1 MEYIVFT
8 FYSEIVLLVGIRGSK
23 HRILRGQMGD
33 PAVNFLSFN
42 FFTFYDKGGMEIR
55 LKWVRKFVEIIIFNI
70 VVKRKKRI
78 KEIRIPQI
86 NERSFN
92 IKIAKLL
99 QIFRGSVS
107 RLVSW
112 IRVSLMKIP
121 IVFKIP
127 NFQDLESIQ

>member
-1 MEYIVFT
+1 
-8 FYSEIVLLVGIRGSK
+8 
-23 HRILRGQMGD
+23 
-33 PAVNFLSFN
+33 
-42 FFTFYDKGGMEIR
+42 MEIR

-92 IKIAKLL
+92 IKIAKFL
-99 QIFRGSVS
+99 QIFGSVS

-121 IVFKIP
+121 VVFKIP

>member
-55 LKWVRKFVEIIIFNI
+55 LKGNGCENL
-70 VVKRKKRI
+70 
-78 KEIRIPQI
+78 
-86 NERSFN
+86 S
-92 IKIAKLL
+92 KLL
-99 QIFRGSVS
+99 F
-107 RLVSW
+107 LT
-112 IRVSLMKIP
+112 SL
-121 IVFKIP
+121 
-127 NFQDLESIQ
+127 

>member
-1 MEYIVFT
+1 M
-8 FYSEIVLLVGIRGSK
+8 
-23 HRILRGQMGD
+23 
-33 PAVNFLSFN
+33 
-42 FFTFYDKGGMEIR
+42 
-55 LKWVRKFVEIIIFNI
+55 RKFVEIIIFNI

-92 IKIAKLL
+92 IKIAKFL

-112 IRVSLMKIP
+112 IRVSINSNR
-121 IVFKIP
+121 IA

>member
-78 KEIRIPQI
+78 KEDNTYSTNKRTIIQYKNCQIP
-86 NERSFN
+86 SD
-92 IKIAKLL
+92 
-99 QIFRGSVS
+99 
-107 RLVSW
+107 
-112 IRVSLMKIP
+112 IP
-121 IVFKIP
+121 RRIP

>member
-1 MEYIVFT
+1 
-8 FYSEIVLLVGIRGSK
+8 
-23 HRILRGQMGD
+23 
-33 PAVNFLSFN
+33 
-42 FFTFYDKGGMEIR
+42 MEIR

-92 IKIAKLL
+92 IKIAKFL
-99 QIFRGSVS
+99 QIFGSVS

>member
-8 FYSEIVLLVGIRGSK
+8 FYSEIVFLVGIRGSK

-92 IKIAKLL
+92 IKIAKFL
-99 QIFRGSVS
+99 QIFGSVS

>member
-78 KEIRIPQI
+78 KEIRIPTNKRTIIQYKNCQI
-86 NERSFN
+86 PSD
-92 IKIAKLL
+92 I
-99 QIFRGSVS
+99 
-107 RLVSW
+107 RLCF
-112 IRVSLMKIP
+112 SLG
-121 IVFKIP
+121 VL
-127 NFQDLESIQ
+127 DTS

>member
-1 MEYIVFT
+1 M
-8 FYSEIVLLVGIRGSK
+8 
-23 HRILRGQMGD
+23 
-33 PAVNFLSFN
+33 
-42 FFTFYDKGGMEIR
+42 
-55 LKWVRKFVEIIIFNI
+55 RKFVEIIIFNI

-92 IKIAKLL
+92 IKIAKFL
-99 QIFRGSVS
+99 QIFGSVS